1 MINELVTNL
10 ILSIIKYEKN
20 NYTKYIQHNKS
31 LDILRNQ
38 KL

>member
-10 ILSIIKYEKN
+10 IISIIKYEKN
-20 NYTKYIQHNKS
+20 NYTKYIQHNKL
-31 LDILRNQ
+31 LDILLNQ